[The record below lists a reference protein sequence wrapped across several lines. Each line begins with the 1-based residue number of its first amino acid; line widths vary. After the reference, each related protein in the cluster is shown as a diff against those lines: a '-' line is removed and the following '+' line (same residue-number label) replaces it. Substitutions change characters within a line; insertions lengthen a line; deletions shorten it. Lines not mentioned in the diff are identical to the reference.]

1 MPNRTTNCTVC
12 LLQVIGSGGT
22 SSSTKELQ
30 ARARA
35 VFSEYKKATPTAP
48 QGEWKDLPEGTR
60 ATRDIYEKFAHYLMH
75 GYVIPL
81 GKRNAGKHLDSS
93 TSLPYLNSLIHQA
106 AADYVSSKAPFPTIP
121 LLLSCLF
128 RIVRLLFLGEF
139 RGEFRLS
146 ELPR

>member
-12 LLQVIGSGGT
+12 LLLVIGLAGT

-48 QGEWKDLPEGTR
+48 EGAWKDLPEATR
-60 ATRDIYEKFAHYLMH
+60 ATRDIYENFAYCLMH
-75 GYVIPL
+75 TYVIPV

-93 TSLPYLNSLIHQA
+93 TG
-106 AADYVSSKAPFPTIP
+106 VSHTSTEPHP
-121 LLLSCLF
+121 SGC
-128 RIVRLLFLGEF
+128 
-139 RGEFRLS
+139 S
-146 ELPR
+146 